1 MTSAGE
7 PAHADLDGGWLLS
20 PPAEREA
27 VHTRSIVCRSFR
39 RADGLFDVDGR
50 FIDSRPFDYH
60 SPFRGE
66 CPAGSQLHN
75 MQLRLTVD
83 RQRHIV
89 ALEAAMP
96 ATPYAY
102 CPGVLPHFQR
112 LVGVSL
118 GKGFKKV
125 LRERL
130 GGTEGC
136 THVLALLEA
145 MAAAAVQTFASA
157 KHAPRPPGAP
167 QPVQVF
173 QLDALIGT
181 CHSYAEDSPVVAQM
195 RAQAADAAAAAAHP
209 PGPAMPPA

>member
-1 MTSAGE
+1 MTSPGE
-7 PAHADLDGGWLLS
+7 SAHADLDGGWVLP

-39 RADGLFDVDGR
+39 RTDGLFDVDGR

-60 SPFRGE
+60 SPFRGD

-89 ALEAAMP
+89 ALQAAMP
-96 ATPYAY
+96 ATPYSGCA
-102 CPGVLPHFQR
+102 GVLPNFQV
-112 LVGVSL
+112 LVGLSL
-118 GKGFKKV
+118 AKGFKKA

-130 GGTEGC
+130 GGTAGC

-173 QLDALIGT
+173 HLEALLNT
-181 CHSYAEDSPVVAQM
+181 CYSYAEDSAVVARL
-195 RAQAADAAAAAAHP
+195 RASQGRD
-209 PGPAMPPA
+209 